1 MLYRLIIM
9 LLGLLLILYYAL
21 VVLHLLGV
29 VKMTKQTIRVKK
41 LLIPFYYF
49 INNSKQ
55 KKQ

>member
-9 LLGLLLILYYAL
+9 LLGVLLILYYTL

-29 VKMTKQTIRVKK
+29 VKMTKQAIRVKK

-49 INNSKQ
+49 TNNSKQ

>member
-9 LLGLLLILYYAL
+9 LLGALLILYYAL

-49 INNSKQ
+49 TNNSKP